1 MAVHENGAANEAVET
16 DWTCTEGFYE
26 NGLIFAKVP
35 KLANYDPDHM
45 SYNVDV
51 ALNGQQF
58 TGKPVNFRYYDV
70 EIKNIE
76 PDFGPSTGGTQVL
89 IQGNGLYDAGIKK
102 IRFSTSDGKSGQR
115 EVAADWDRASKS
127 FKVNVP
133 PYQWLFADQEQE
145 TEEGQAK
152 L

>member
-1 MAVHENGAANEAVET
+1 M
-16 DWTCTEGFYE
+16 
-26 NGLIFAKVP
+26 P
-35 KLANYDPDHM
+35 KLSSYDPEQM
-45 SYNVDV
+45 SYCVDV

-70 EIKNIE
+70 QVTKIE

-89 IQGNGLYDAGIKK
+89 VQGNGLYDASYKK
-102 IRFSTSDGKSGQR
+102 IRFSTADGKSGSR

-133 PYQWLFADQEQE
+133 PYQWLFADQEAD
-145 TEEGQAK
+145 TEEA
-152 L
+152 